1 MASMR
6 QCAAISSLLLAAA
19 LSGCTIPLSSWSSR
33 PAVSPDDDGTALD
46 ARLTRC
52 AALGANASAD
62 ADCQNAWAEARRRI
76 LPSPRRS
83 EP

>member
-33 PAVSPDDDGTALD
+33 PAVSPDDGTALD
-46 ARLTRC
+46 GRLARC
-52 AALGANASAD
+52 AALGASASAD
-62 ADCQNAWAEARRRI
+62 ADCQNAWSEARRRI
-76 LPSPRRS
+76 LPLPP
-83 EP
+83 EK

>member
-1 MASMR
+1 MR
-6 QCAAISSLLLAAA
+6 QCAAISTLLLACA
-19 LSGCTIPLSSWSSR
+19 LSGCTIPLSSWSSC
-33 PAVSPDDDGTALD
+33 PAVSLDDGTALD

-76 LPSPRRS
+76 LPVPP
-83 EP
+83 EK

>member
-6 QCAAISSLLLAAA
+6 RCGAISTLLLAVA

-33 PAVSPDDDGTALD
+33 PAAAPNDGAALD

-52 AALGANASAD
+52 AALGANASTD
-62 ADCQNAWAEARRRI
+62 ADCQNAWAAARRRI
-76 LPSPRRS
+76 LPVPA
-83 EP
+83 EK

>member
-1 MASMR
+1 MR

-19 LSGCTIPLSSWSSR
+19 MSGCTVPLSSWSSR
-33 PAVSPDDDGTALD
+33 PAVSPDDGMALD
-46 ARLTRC
+46 ARLARC

-76 LPSPRRS
+76 LPSVP
-83 EP
+83 EK

>member
-1 MASMR
+1 MR
-6 QCAAISSLLLAAA
+6 QCGAISTLLLASA
-19 LSGCTIPLSSWSSR
+19 LTGCTVPLGSWSSR
-33 PAVSPDDDGTALD
+33 SAAPPDDGTALD

-76 LPSPRRS
+76 LPVPP
-83 EP
+83 EK

>member
-1 MASMR
+1 MR
-6 QCAAISSLLLAAA
+6 QCGAISTLLLACA

-33 PAVSPDDDGTALD
+33 PATPPDSGTALD

-76 LPSPRRS
+76 LPSAP
-83 EP
+83 EK

>member
-1 MASMR
+1 MR
-6 QCAAISSLLLAAA
+6 RCGAISTMLLACA

-33 PAVSPDDDGTALD
+33 PATPPDGGTALD

-76 LPSPRRS
+76 LPSAP
-83 EP
+83 EK